1 MLHRLKPAA
10 GATKKRR
17 RVGRGQG
24 SGIGGTCGRGHN
36 GQLSRSGGG
45 VKAGF
50 EGGQMPLQRRLPKR
64 GFTNIFRTEYCV
76 VNLKDLSRF
85 TDVGVVDPDLLV
97 KVRLAKKGQ
106 PVKVLGMGELE
117 KPLTLRVHKI
127 SSSAAKKVE
136 KAGGKV
142 ELLEG

>member
-1 MLHRLKPAA
+1 MLYRLKPAA
-10 GATKKRR
+10 GATRKRR

-36 GQLSRSGGG
+36 GQRSRSGGG

-64 GFTNIFRTEYCV
+64 GFTNIFRTEYSV

>member
-1 MLHRLKPAA
+1 MLHRLKPTA
-10 GATKKRR
+10 GATRKRR

-24 SGIGGTCGRGHN
+24 SGYGGTCGRGHN
-36 GQLSRSGGG
+36 GQWSRSGGG

-64 GFTNIFRTEYCV
+64 GFTNIFRAEYSI

-85 TDVGVVDPDLLV
+85 TDVDVVDPDLLV

-117 KPLTLRVHKI
+117 KPLTLRIHKI